1 MQVTVWKCG
10 EMCRESNVAALH
22 LVHEVV
28 AGANAEGHDGE
39 RGILA
44 RVGGK
49 TRSVHD
55 EKIFDVVGLLKL
67 I

>member
-10 EMCRESNVAALH
+10 EMCRESNVTALH

-28 AGANAEGHDGE
+28 TGANTEGHDRQ

-44 RVGGK
+44 GVGGEAG
-49 TRSVHD
+49 SVHD